1 MTEIQP
7 RYDVII
13 VGAGIAG
20 CAVAQ
25 ALARADQRRRRSILL
40 VDLHR
45 GVSPRFSGEFIH
57 PRGAQVLDDLGFY
70 NHLVAAGGVDVDGFV
85 VSQTAEQDSP
95 VVLDYRSI
103 PDERPRGLSVHH
115 KTLVKVMREQVVE
128 REQVTLREGW
138 RVIELLRDGARICGV
153 VLRDGDGRD
162 FEVRCDLVVAA
173 DGKASTVRKL
183 AGIVDARQSLGFTAG
198 IEVSGAR
205 LTHPLHANVF
215 LGGPGPMLCY
225 PIARGPDGTLS
236 FRLTF
241 DLPHALPAKGH
252 ELGRYLLDA
261 FVPYLPGP
269 LSESVAD
276 ALNEPEPSREG
287 AGSGRGEAK
296 KARTLDMA
304 PTFTLPAPPATLPG
318 LALVGDAAGCSHPIT
333 ASGMTMGLLD
343 AKYLGREAR
352 RRAEASLDQPWLDDH
367 SLRRYRAEHDRY
379 VPTRQALADAI
390 FEAFRGEGEGAR
402 GIRRAL
408 FSYWRSG
415 EQQRIRSLALL
426 ACAERRPRIFLT
438 EYLKTAHHVVSSSL
452 APRHASHFPV
462 RDRLRQVQG
471 AVGLAGTKVGVV
483 AQVALSGSIVMEA
496 IRLASPV
503 LGVAPSVPGAPTG
516 LFAR

>member
-1 MTEIQP
+1 MNEIRP
-7 RYDVII
+7 RYDVVI

-25 ALARADQRRRRSILL
+25 ALAGADQRRRRSILL

-70 NHLVAAGGVDVDGFV
+70 NRLVAAGGVDVDGFV
-85 VSQTAEQDSP
+85 VMQTAEQDDP
-95 VVLDYRSI
+95 VVLDYCSI

-115 KTLVKVMREQVVE
+115 KTLVRVMREQVVE

-138 RVIELLRDGARICGV
+138 RVIELLRDGARILGV
-153 VLRDGDGRD
+153 VLRDGDGHD
-162 FEVRCDLVVAA
+162 VEVRCDLVVAA

-183 AGIVDARQSLGFTAG
+183 AGIPDARQSLGFTAG

-225 PIARGPDGTLS
+225 PIARATDETLS

-269 LSESVAD
+269 LSESVAE
-276 ALNEPEPSREG
+276 ALC
-287 AGSGRGEAK
+287 
-296 KARTLDMA
+296 ARTRALEMA
-304 PTFTLPAPPATLPG
+304 PTFSLPAPPATAPG

-352 RRAEASLDQPWLDDH
+352 RRADVPLDQVWLDDR

-426 ACAERRPRIFLT
+426 ACAERRPRIFLA
-438 EYLKTAHHVVSSSL
+438 EYLKTAHHVVHSSL
-452 APRHASHFPV
+452 TPRHASHFPV

-471 AVGLAGTKVGVV
+471 AIGLAGTKVGVV
-483 AQVALSGSIVMEA
+483 AQVALSGSLLMEA
-496 IRLASPV
+496 IRLAAPVSGQVPGSPS
-503 LGVAPSVPGAPTG
+503 GPGAPSG
-516 LFAR
+516 LLAQLR

>member
-1 MTEIQP
+1 MIQA
-7 RYDVII
+7 RYDVVI

-25 ALARADQRRRRSILL
+25 ALARADPRRRRSILL

-70 NHLVAAGGVDVDGFV
+70 TPLVAAGGVDVDGFV
-85 VSQTAEQDSP
+85 VMQTHEQDSP

-138 RVIELLRDGARICGV
+138 RVIELLRDGPRICGV
-153 VLRDGDGRD
+153 VLRDADD
-162 FEVRCDLVVAA
+162 HEISVRCDLVVAA

-183 AGIVDARQSLGFTAG
+183 AGIADARQSLGFTAG
-198 IEVSGAR
+198 LEVRDAR
-205 LTHPLHANVF
+205 LTHPLHANVI

-225 PIARGPDGTLS
+225 PISRNPDGTLN

-269 LSESVAD
+269 LSESVAE
-276 ALNEPEPSREG
+276 ALC
-287 AGSGRGEAK
+287 GRRALE
-296 KARTLDMA
+296 MA
-304 PTFTLPAPPATLPG
+304 PTFSLPAPPATAPG

-352 RRAEASLDQPWLDDH
+352 RRAAVPLEQPWLDDG
-367 SLRRYRAEHDRY
+367 SLRRFRAEHDRY

-415 EQQRIRSLALL
+415 ERQRTRSLALL

-438 EYLKTAHHVVSSSL
+438 EYLKTAHHVLHSSL

-462 RDRLRQVQG
+462 RDRLHQVQG

-483 AQVALSGSIVMEA
+483 AQVALSQLRI
-496 IRLASPV
+496 
-503 LGVAPSVPGAPTG
+503 
-516 LFAR
+516 

>member
-1 MTEIQP
+1 MTDI
-7 RYDVII
+7 RSHYDVII

-45 GVSPRFSGEFIH
+45 GASPRFAGEFIH

-70 NHLVAAGGVDVDGFV
+70 DALVSAGGVDVDGFV
-85 VSQTAEQDSP
+85 VTQTAEQDAP

-103 PDERPRGLSVHH
+103 PNERPCGISVHH

-138 RVIELLRDGARICGV
+138 RVIELIREGARICGV
-153 VLRDGDGRD
+153 VLRDGDDR
-162 FEVRCDLVVAA
+162 EVQVRCDLVVAA

-183 AGIVDARQSLGFTAG
+183 AGIADARESLGFTAG
-198 IEVSGAR
+198 LEVHGAR

-225 PIARGPDGTLS
+225 PISRGSDGSLG

-269 LSESVAD
+269 LSESVAE
-276 ALNEPEPSREG
+276 ALCP
-287 AGSGRGEAK
+287 AGDRAPK
-296 KARTLDMA
+296 KLEMA
-304 PTFTLPAPPATLPG
+304 PTFSLPAPPATAPG

-343 AKYLGREAR
+343 AKYLGREAQ
-352 RRAEASLDQPWLDDH
+352 RRADVPLGVAWLDDRG
-367 SLRRYRAEHDRY
+367 LRRYRAEHDRY

-415 EQQRIRSLALL
+415 EKQRIRSLALL

-438 EYLKTAHHVVSSSL
+438 EYLKTAQHVVHSSL

-483 AQVALSGSIVMEA
+483 AQVALSQFRV
-496 IRLASPV
+496 
-503 LGVAPSVPGAPTG
+503 
-516 LFAR
+516 

>member
-1 MTEIQP
+1 MDQFAS
-7 RYDVII
+7 RYDVVI

-57 PRGAQVLDDLGFY
+57 PRGAEVLDDLGFY
-70 NHLVAAGGVDVDGFV
+70 NRLVAAGAVDVDGFV
-85 VSQTAEQDSP
+85 VMEDAEQSEP

-103 PDERPRGLSVHH
+103 PNERPRGLSVHH
-115 KTLVKVMREQVVE
+115 KTLVKVMREIVLE

-138 RVIELLRDGARICGV
+138 RVIDLVRDGERICGV
-153 VLRDGDGRD
+153 LLRGPEGRD
-162 FEVRCDLVVAA
+162 VEVRCDLVVAA

-183 AGIVDARQSLGFTAG
+183 AGIGDSRQSLGFTAG
-198 IEVSGAR
+198 IELDGAR
-205 LTHPLHANVF
+205 LSHPLHANVI

-225 PIARGPDGTLS
+225 PIARRPDGVLR

-241 DLPHALPAKGH
+241 DLPHALPAKGL
-252 ELGRYLLDA
+252 ELGDYLLDA

-269 LSESVAD
+269 LSEA
-276 ALNEPEPSREG
+276 AAEG
-287 AGSGRGEAK
+287 LRTR
-296 KARTLDMA
+296 ARTPEMA
-304 PTFTLPAPPATLPG
+304 PTFSLPAPPATAPG
-318 LALVGDAAGCSHPIT
+318 LVLVGDAAGCSHPIT

-343 AKYLGREAR
+343 AKYIGREAR
-352 RRAEASLDQPWLDDH
+352 RRAEVGVGQPWLDDG
-367 SLRRYRAEHDRY
+367 SLRRYRVEHDRY

-415 EQQRIRSLALL
+415 DRQRMRSLALL
-426 ACAERRPRIFLT
+426 ACAERRPRIFLA
-438 EYLKTAHHVVSSSL
+438 EYLKTAHHVVHSSL

-462 RDRLRQVQG
+462 LDRLRQVQG
-471 AVGLAGTKVGVV
+471 AVGLAGTKVGLV
-483 AQVALSGSIVMEA
+483 AQVALAQFRV
-496 IRLASPV
+496 
-503 LGVAPSVPGAPTG
+503 
-516 LFAR
+516 